1 VRTALQTLLG
11 AVIFVLFIA
20 CANVANLL
28 LARAAV
34 REREIAIRTAL
45 GAGRIRLIRQLLTES
60 ILLALI
66 GGALGLLLA
75 LWGLKAIVALS
86 PEDLPRLDQIGIDRG
101 VLAFTLVVSFVTG
114 LVFGLIPAIQASRP
128 DLNEALKEAARGSTG
143 GVRGAYIRNAL
154 VAFEIALSLV
164 LLIGAGL
171 MIRSFVRLQNV
182 DLGFKPD
189 RLLTMNLQLSRNRYQ
204 GAQGAAFYRQLIDRV
219 TALPGVEAAG
229 AITDI
234 FIGTLPN
241 SAGFT
246 VEGKPPVPTA
256 ERIEAPIDFVTPG
269 YFQTMGIPLLYGR
282 DLSES
287 DGPDSPRVVVVNET
301 FIRRFFP
308 GEDPLGKRFKF
319 GDADSQAPWLTIVGV
334 VADMRRTGYTADVRC
349 ETFLPYT
356 QRTFIG
362 FMSLV
367 VRSGSDPKTIIPA
380 VRDVVWDINP
390 DQSISHVM
398 TMDDMLD
405 GMIAQRRLNMVLF
418 TIFAAVALILAAV
431 GVYGVMSYSVTQR
444 EHEMGI
450 RMALGAT
457 GGAVLRLVLKQGFLV
472 TLAGI
477 FAGLAG
483 AVLLTWVLST
493 IMSDLLYQV
502 STTDPLTYIIIP
514 FVLTAVALAACLVPA
529 LRATRVD
536 PMTALRYE

>member
-1 VRTALQTLLG
+1 
-11 AVIFVLFIA
+11 
-20 CANVANLL
+20 
-28 LARAAV
+28 
-34 REREIAIRTAL
+34 
-45 GAGRIRLIRQLLTES
+45 
-60 ILLALI
+60 
-66 GGALGLLLA
+66 
-75 LWGLKAIVALS
+75 
-86 PEDLPRLDQIGIDRG
+86 
-101 VLAFTLVVSFVTG
+101 
-114 LVFGLIPAIQASRP
+114 
-128 DLNEALKEAARGSTG
+128 
-143 GVRGAYIRNAL
+143 
-154 VAFEIALSLV
+154 
-164 LLIGAGL
+164 
-171 MIRSFVRLQNV
+171 
-182 DLGFKPD
+182 
-189 RLLTMNLQLSRNRYQ
+189 
-204 GAQGAAFYRQLIDRV
+204 
-219 TALPGVEAAG
+219 
-229 AITDI
+229 
-234 FIGTLPN
+234 
-241 SAGFT
+241 
-246 VEGKPPVPTA
+246 
-256 ERIEAPIDFVTPG
+256 
-269 YFQTMGIPLLYGR
+269 
-282 DLSES
+282 
-287 DGPDSPRVVVVNET
+287 
-301 FIRRFFP
+301 
-308 GEDPLGKRFKF
+308 
-319 GDADSQAPWLTIVGV
+319 
-334 VADMRRTGYTADVRC
+334 
-349 ETFLPYT
+349 
-356 QRTFIG
+356 
-362 FMSLV
+362 MSLV